1 MFLAPDRIWLFGPI
15 DDAKVCLT
23 LFPFL
28 PHVLLLNRPALLSSM
43 IAYILDYLSSE
54 SSALVSSSSKY
65 VASSVRFASLSS
77 FPTRLASGKEGRT
90 VRSCTAPRLQI
101 CTHEL
106 PSVQY
111 VLSSSLSPELGSAR
125 RPLRSEIIIA
135 NGGLSKHTRL
145 PTDLAIIFLA
155 RRRKF
160 NGQTIRGSSLTDTI
174 PRGNAE

>member
-1 MFLAPDRIWLFGPI
+1 M
-15 DDAKVCLT
+15 
-23 LFPFL
+23 
-28 PHVLLLNRPALLSSM
+28 
-43 IAYILDYLSSE
+43 
-54 SSALVSSSSKY
+54 
-65 VASSVRFASLSS
+65 
-77 FPTRLASGKEGRT
+77 
-90 VRSCTAPRLQI
+90 RSCTAPCLQI

-106 PSVQY
+106 LSVQY

-125 RPLRSEIIIA
+125 RPLRSGIIIT